1 MSTVEGQGVGVCG
14 VVGDGVVMDPSMMV
28 QVTDGQT
35 KLGARDAGQA
45 VREDQGRI
53 ALLLK
58 WKYLKSTEILF

>member
-1 MSTVEGQGVGVCG
+1 MSTVEGQGVGAVG

-45 VREDQGRI
+45 VGEDQGRI

-58 WKYLKSTEILF
+58 